1 MYVVVRA
8 GERGDEWFVMSD
20 QQAIDRGISEMNKA
34 GEYATRA
41 EAQARADQ
49 LNEELGR

>member
-8 GERGDEWFVMSD
+8 GERDGEWFVMSD
-20 QQAIDRGISEMNKA
+20 QQAIDRGVNEENKA
-34 GEYATRA
+34 GEYATQD

-49 LNEELGR
+49 LNEGLRH